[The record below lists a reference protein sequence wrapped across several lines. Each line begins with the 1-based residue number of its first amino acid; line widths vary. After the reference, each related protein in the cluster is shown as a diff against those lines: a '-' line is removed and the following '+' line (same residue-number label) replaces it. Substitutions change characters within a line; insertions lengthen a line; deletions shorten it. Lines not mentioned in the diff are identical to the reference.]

1 MGCEQSQQSVGHP
14 ALDKDTLGAQM
25 FIKRN
30 RIHPQDT
37 LHTCL
42 FCEKDRINQQMKP
55 GQEKSLR
62 PETPTHTAQ
71 DEAVSDES
79 SVELSDMDER
89 TEPEDQL
96 DKMTAS
102 SPERPS
108 RGLWPFDEDPSSAA
122 DELSSDEAASQS
134 SPEAE
139 DDRVSPS
146 VQSTGDREPSK
157 GEQCLQNE
165 GRTEPG
171 GQTRMD
177 AFACPAL
184 PQMDTSAPV
193 RDTCGVTSEE
203 AGSPRT
209 EHFGGEPQVWLAG
222 PTMKAEEED
231 EEEGGQSRPSVKE
244 EEERQGG
251 PEEHNLMKKEEDEE
265 EEEEEEKE
273 EVKGASPS
281 SEHDR
286 DKGPGD
292 KEHTSCTR
300 PGQDEEEDEDEQDQ
314 RSPIEEEPESQKD
327 KVTSLSPEP
336 QGPAIGQAS
345 QCLGPSASEDLHTVD
360 PWDLLEGHTSP
371 REDQSAALDTRGE
384 DGGERPASD
393 TEMADDPL
401 RGVQGDL
408 QAFSDHSESPS
419 DEDKDDDEDDLL
431 LDQRPPAPG
440 PSQQRE
446 PSRTSFARGDSME
459 IRSSASAGHLDDDSE
474 DEDEDVSAP
483 EEDGSLEHIE
493 LLRRKSD
500 RGDRGAGDDWKHK
513 RVLDMQRKL
522 RLERES
528 NLADLKSLVQS
539 CILMKKRLSR
549 KRVFMEVERET

>member
-25 FIKRN
+25 FVKRN
-30 RIHPQDT
+30 RIHPQDA

-55 GQEKSLR
+55 GQEQSLR

-71 DEAVSDES
+71 DEGVSDES
-79 SVELSDMDER
+79 SVELSDMDEQ

-96 DKMTAS
+96 DKMAAS
-102 SPERPS
+102 IPERPS
-108 RGLWPFDEDPSSAA
+108 RGHWPFDEDPSSAA
-122 DELSSDEAASQS
+122 DELSSDEAPSPS

-146 VQSTGDREPSK
+146 TQGTGDQEPSK
-157 GEQCLQNE
+157 GEQCQQNE
-165 GRTEPG
+165 DHTEPG
-171 GQTRMD
+171 GQTHTD
-177 AFACPAL
+177 AFGCPAL
-184 PQMDTSAPV
+184 PQMDTSAP
-193 RDTCGVTSEE
+193 GVTSEE

-209 EHFGGEPQVWLAG
+209 ERFGGEPQVWLDG
-222 PTMKAEEED
+222 PTVKEEEEED
-231 EEEGGQSRPSVKE
+231 GGQSRPSVE

-251 PEEHNLMKKEEDEE
+251 PEKHNLMKKEDEAE
-265 EEEEEEKE
+265 EE

-286 DKGPGD
+286 DEGPGD
-292 KEHTSCTR
+292 EEHTSCTR
-300 PGQDEEEDEDEQDQ
+300 PGQDEGEDDDEQDE
-314 RSPIEEEPESQKD
+314 RSPIEEEPTAEPEAQKD
-327 KVTSLSPEP
+327 EVTALSPEP
-336 QGPAIGQAS
+336 EGPAVGQAS
-345 QCLGPSASEDLHTVD
+345 LTEELCPGPSASEDAH
-360 PWDLLEGHTSP
+360 PWDLLEGHSSP
-371 REDQSAALDTRGE
+371 KEDQSAALDTHAE
-384 DGGERPASD
+384 DRGERPASD

-401 RGVQGDL
+401 TGVQGDL
-408 QAFSDHSESPS
+408 QASSEPMGHTDHSESPS
-419 DEDKDDDEDDLL
+419 DEDKDDDDEGDLL
-431 LDQRPPAPG
+431 LDEQPPAPG
-440 PSQQRE
+440 SSQQRE
-446 PSRTSFARGDSME
+446 PSRTSYARGDSTE
-459 IRSSASAGHLDDDSE
+459 IRSSASAGHLDDDDSE
-474 DEDEDVSAP
+474 DEEDEE

-500 RGDRGAGDDWKHK
+500 RGDRAAGDDWKHK